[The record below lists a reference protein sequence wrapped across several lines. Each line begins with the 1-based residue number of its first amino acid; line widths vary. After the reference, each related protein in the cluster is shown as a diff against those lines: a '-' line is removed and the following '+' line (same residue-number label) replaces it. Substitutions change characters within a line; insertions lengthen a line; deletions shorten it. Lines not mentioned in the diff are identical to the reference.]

1 MIENGLE
8 EWESLT
14 REFGEALLDVE
25 RTFLDTMGR
34 QAALGRCEP
43 IDARNDPVA
52 VYLEAWTRLDAAHRR
67 LLPYLAAF
75 STREVGATDRA
86 QLGEVAERRLRAV
99 RAAGR

>member
-25 RTFLDTMGR
+25 RTFLDTMDR
-34 QAALGRCEP
+34 QAALGRRES

-75 STREVGATDRA
+75 STREVGAQDRG
-86 QLGEVAERRLRAV
+86 QLREAAGRRMRAV